1 MIGVGVMAS
10 VLLGAWSAAEP
21 AGAQPAT
28 AALTVTVTNDL
39 DLPRPSETIEVPAA
53 EIQKVLSAN
62 DLRKVRVRD
71 ERLKRE
77 ILAQAIDMD
86 RDVKPDLVVFQADLE
101 PRETRSFT
109 LTLGEPPTLKAADF
123 KVYGR
128 FSRERADDF
137 LWENDLVAHRMYGRG
152 LESWPPEPLTSSTV
166 DVWCK
171 RTRQLVINDWLM
183 VDDYHADH
191 GEGAD
196 FYSAGKSRGC
206 GGSGLYEDDQLHASR
221 NFTSS
226 RVLAGGPIRLVFE
239 LTYEPWA
246 IGRRV
251 VSETKRVTLDAGSH
265 FNRFESV
272 YRHGLP
278 IEREIVYAVG
288 IKKSA
293 GSTVFAEEGSGWLR
307 TWEPVGQSNGNLGC
321 AVVFDP
327 ARFVKMAETDLDRL
341 VVLKAPQR
349 GPAIHYAGSAWDRG
363 GDTADVAAW
372 EAHVKAFVKRLRSPV
387 KVSFAPA
394 R

>member
-1 MIGVGVMAS
+1 MIA
-10 VLLGAWSAAEP
+10 LTLAALGLIGMGAPPAPAQTQP
-21 AGAQPAT
+21 AGPT
-28 AALTVTVTNDL
+28 LTVTVTNDL
-39 DLPRPSETIEVPAA
+39 DLARPGETVEVPAA
-53 EIQKVLSAN
+53 EIRRVLSLD

-71 ERLKRE
+71 ERQKRE

-86 RDVKPDLVVFQADLE
+86 RDLKHDLLVFQADLD

-109 LTLGEPPTLKAADF
+109 LAPGEPATLKASDF

-128 FSRERADDF
+128 FSRERSDDF
-137 LWENDLVAHRMYGRG
+137 LWENELVAHRMYGRG

-196 FYSAGKSRGC
+196 FYSAGRSRGC
-206 GGSGLYEDDQLHASR
+206 GGSGLYEDDQLFPSR

-226 RVLAGGPIRLVFE
+226 RVIAGGPIRLVFE

-251 VSETKRVTLDAGSH
+251 VSEVKRVTLDAGSR

-293 GSTVFAEEGSGWLR
+293 GSTVLAEEGSGWIR

-327 ARFVKMAETDLDRL
+327 ARFVKMTETDLDRL
-341 VVLKAPQR
+341 VVLKGPQR
-349 GPAIHYAGSAWDRG
+349 GPAVHYAGSAWDRG
-363 GDTADVAAW
+363 GDVANVAAW
-372 EAHVKAFVKRLRSPV
+372 DAAVVAFVKRLRSPV
-387 KVSFAPA
+387 KVTFAPA
-394 R
+394 K

>member
-1 MIGVGVMAS
+1 MITLTLAA
-10 VLLGAWSAAEP
+10 LGLIGMGATPAPAETQP
-21 AGAQPAT
+21 AGSV
-28 AALTVTVTNDL
+28 LTVTVTNDL
-39 DLPRPSETIEVPAA
+39 DLARPGETVEVPAA
-53 EIQKVLSAN
+53 EIRRVLSLD

-71 ERLKRE
+71 ERQKRE

-86 RDVKPDLVVFQADLE
+86 RDLKHDLLVFQADLD

-109 LTLGEPPTLKAADF
+109 LTVGEPPTLKASDF

-137 LWENDLVAHRMYGRG
+137 LWENELVAHRMYGRG

-171 RTRQLVINDWLM
+171 RTRRLVINDWLM

-196 FYSAGKSRGC
+196 LYSAGNSRGC
-206 GGSGLYEDDQLHASR
+206 GGSALFEGDQLFPSR

-239 LTYEPWA
+239 LSYEPWA

-251 VSETKRVTLDAGSH
+251 VSEVKHVTLDAGSH

-288 IKKSA
+288 IKKSP
-293 GSTVFAEEGSGWLR
+293 GSTALAEEGSGWLR

-327 ARFVKMAETDLDRL
+327 ARFVKMTETDLDRL
-341 VVLKAPQR
+341 VVLKAPPR
-349 GPAIHYAGSAWDRG
+349 GPAVHYAGSAWDRG
-363 GDTADVAAW
+363 GDVANVAAW
-372 EAHVKAFVKRLRSPV
+372 EAAVVAFVKRLRSPV

-394 R
+394 K